1 MPWLVQSEKCTD
13 SVRYRRDMKIISS
26 REILKNRIF
35 TIAEEHA
42 VDPDGFEIKR
52 SIVRHPG
59 SAVMMAVDEK
69 DRVLL
74 VRQFRL
80 PAGKSLW
87 ELPAGRLDPGEKPL
101 ATAKRELREE
111 TGYRAKTWE
120 KLTSYWPSP
129 GYVGE
134 KMNLFL
140 ATGLTAGEQ
149 EQMDDER
156 IECRWFRRR
165 ELRELVLGGKI
176 EDGKTLI
183 GYFLWLESRKKRA

>member
-1 MPWLVQSEKCTD
+1 
-13 SVRYRRDMKIISS
+13 MKIISS
-26 REILKNRIF
+26 QEVLKNRLF

-52 SIVRHPG
+52 YIVRHPG

-111 TGYRAKTWE
+111 TGYQARTWK
-120 KLTSYWPSP
+120 KLASYWPSP

-140 ATGLTAGEQ
+140 ATGLTEGEQ
-149 EQMDDER
+149 QPMDDER
-156 IECRWFRRR
+156 IECRWFTKR
-165 ELRELVLGGKI
+165 ELRDLVLGGKI

-183 GYFLWLESRKKRA
+183 GYFLWLEWRKKRPSGASPRAARLGES